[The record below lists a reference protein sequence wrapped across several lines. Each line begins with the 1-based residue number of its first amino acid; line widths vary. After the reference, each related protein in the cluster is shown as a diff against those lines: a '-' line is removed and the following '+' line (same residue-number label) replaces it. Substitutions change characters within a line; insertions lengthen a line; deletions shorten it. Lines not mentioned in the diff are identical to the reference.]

1 MKLFLILIQILT
13 TIISFFFLY
22 QNQLT
27 LKQNNILIQEMT
39 NKMSLLIDEKKLL
52 ETIKPEVLIEKVN
65 SSSNEETLIYTI
77 CSISLVFLIGV
88 IIYSFSKGNTPPPPG
103 GGGSGEDSFKS
114 LVVQNLVK
122 LSEDNQIISEKI
134 DDLIEITQPVEVVK
148 NVLLEWKF
156 Q

>member
-1 MKLFLILIQILT
+1 MRLILILIQILT
-13 TIISFFFLY
+13 TIISFFFFY

-52 ETIKPEVLIEKVN
+52 ETIEPEVLIEKVN
-65 SSSNEETLIYTI
+65 SSSSEETLIYTI

-88 IIYSFSKGNTPPPPG
+88 IIYSFSKGNTPPPG

-148 NVLLEWKF
+148 NVLMEWKF

>member
-1 MKLFLILIQILT
+1 
-13 TIISFFFLY
+13 
-22 QNQLT
+22 
-27 LKQNNILIQEMT
+27 MT